1 MTICSLDILL
11 SQFGTSLLFLVQ
23 FYLLLTDLHTDFSG
37 GRSDGPVFPSL
48 EEFSTVCCGLHNQ
61 RLWHSQWSRNGCFFL
76 EFTCFFYDS
85 KDVDN
90 LISGSSAFSQASLN
104 IWKFTVHILLKPSLE
119 NFEHYF
125 ASVWDEGGC
134 VVVWTFFGITF
145 WGTGMKTD
153 LFQSC
158 GHCWVSQICWYIE
171 YSTLTEASFRIW
183 NSSAGIPSPPL
194 VWFIEMLPK
203 AHLMLSCITT
213 NLTRLW
219 WLSWT
224 ACNSSRERLTKVSQ
238 VSVYP
243 TRFMWRKAWQKTL
256 EAVVG
261 SIPSEPT
268 WTQRKTRQRHS
279 SSWL

>member
-1 MTICSLDILL
+1 MRW
-11 SQFGTSLLFLVQ
+11 G
-23 FYLLLTDLHTDFSG
+23 
-37 GRSDGPVFPSL
+37 
-48 EEFSTVCCGLHNQ
+48 
-61 RLWHSQWSRNGCFFL
+61 RLWG
-76 EFTCFFYDS
+76 
-85 KDVDN
+85 
-90 LISGSSAFSQASLN
+90 SLN
-104 IWKFTVHILLKPSLE
+104 ILW
-119 NFEHYF
+119 HYF
-125 ASVWDEGGC
+125 
-134 VVVWTFFGITF
+134 F
-145 WGTGMKTD
+145 GTGMKTD

-171 YSTLTEASFRIW
+171 YSTLTELSFRIW

-194 VWFIEMLPK
+194 VWFIVMLLK

-219 WLSWT
+219 WPFWT
-224 ACNSSRERLTKVSQ
+224 ACNSSRERLRKVSQ

-268 WTQRKTRQRHS
+268 WTQRRTRQRHS
-279 SSWL
+279 SSCL